1 MRPSTTSPAPS
12 PTPSRLLA
20 RLDAAIARAV
30 SPLEAACLQAERAA
44 LRARQGHLDE
54 ARSVVCSLQPQ
65 APMAGARRRPLAP
78 ILSAWLMVAD
88 GLVDH
93 YSALLPAARDKLARA
108 HEIATLA
115 RIPSLQALTAAWLAH
130 MDYVR
135 NDTSSMLVHVR
146 RALTLAEPEHH
157 AARARANLVVAQA
170 YHFGGQFERAQPWYQ
185 RARHH
190 ANAEGDETTLS
201 ALMHNMAWLHG
212 TQAREAQVFGE
223 VDDAERDARL
233 RLAAMGADS
242 TGHFDAGVGTASL
255 ASLVPMLRA
264 LLMVLRGE
272 HDSAL
277 ALYEAHL
284 DEARRDGLT
293 RMEPCFL
300 ADMAWCQLQLG
311 RSGQALDS
319 ARAALAAVEAHCDI
333 DDRAVALQRVAHVFD
348 ALGLA
353 PDAERARRRA
363 VGDWQAHRATQREL
377 LRSLD
382 EALAPALSV

>member
-1 MRPSTTSPAPS
+1 MPT

-20 RLDAAIARAV
+20 RLDASIAQSV
-30 SPLEAACLQAERAA
+30 SPFEQACLQAERAA

-54 ARSVVCSLQPQ
+54 AREIVRSLQP
-65 APMAGARRRPLAP
+65 AVTGARRRNPAP
-78 ILSAWLMVAD
+78 ALSAWLLVAEA
-88 GLVDH
+88 LIEH

-115 RIPSLQALTAAWLAH
+115 QIARLQSLTAAWLAH

-135 NDTSSMLVHVR
+135 NDMGSMLVHLR
-146 RALTLAEPEHH
+146 RALTLAAPDHH
-157 AARARANLVVAQA
+157 GARARAHLVAAQA
-170 YHFGGQFERAQPWYQ
+170 YHFTGQYERAQPWYQ

-190 ANAEGDETTLS
+190 ANADGDETTLS

-212 TQAREAQVFGE
+212 TQAREAQLFGNGDE
-223 VDDAERDARL
+223 LRL

-242 TGHFDAGVGTASL
+242 TGHFDAGIGTASL

-272 HDSAL
+272 HASAL

-300 ADMAWCQLQLG
+300 ADMAWCQWQLG
-311 RSGQALDS
+311 RSDDALAS

-333 DDRAVALQRVAHVFD
+333 DDRAVALQRVARVFE

-353 PDAERARRRA
+353 PDAERARSRA
-363 VGDWQAHRATQREL
+363 AADWQTHRSAQAQL
-377 LRSLD
+377 LRTLD
-382 EALAPALSV
+382 EALAPLQPA